1 MELDRR
7 IDRAGADVSI
17 EFVVE
22 LYRETLRTAALI
34 AAPILG
40 TAMIV
45 GLIVSLIQTLTSL
58 QEQTLTFVPKIVAIA
73 CVVGLGMPWFLDHL
87 MTFLRLILNT
97 APGVV
102 SQ

>member
-1 MELDRR
+1 MT
-7 IDRAGADVSI
+7 V
-17 EFVVE
+17 EFVIE

-45 GLIVSLIQTLTSL
+45 GLIISLIQTLTSI
-58 QEQTLTFVPKIVAIA
+58 QEQTLTFVPKVVAIG
-73 CVVGLGMPWFLDHL
+73 CVIGIGMPWFLDH
-87 MTFLRLILNT
+87 MMMFLRLILTT

-102 SQ
+102 VN